1 MRDLV
6 TSTDESKTMNEAFRK
21 NSGVLYSQR
30 GRRWVAL
37 QSPWERHARGK
48 VVVET
53 LRTQWGR
60 SGVAADRRMD
70 AVVTPC
76 KLNRKNSGVTA
87 DRNLD
92 LF

>member
-1 MRDLV
+1 
-6 TSTDESKTMNEAFRK
+6 MNEAFRK

-76 KLNRKNSGVTA
+76 KLNRNSKDAVRT
-87 DRNLD
+87 R
-92 LF
+92 